1 MGISTQKDYK
11 FTIQTQESKQES
23 TVQQN
28 GLKIGVPKE
37 IMFQENRVALSP
49 LSVGLLV
56 QNGHQVIMQSGAGNG
71 SNFSDHHYSEQ
82 GAQIVEETT
91 EVYTADILVKIAS
104 PTLEEIRLMKPRQTL
119 LSFQQPHLMGIQEI
133 KLLMQKKIT
142 ALSYE
147 CLKDEAGNSMVV
159 EAMGEIIGS
168 TAVLIA
174 AEYLSNVFG
183 GKGLM
188 LGGITGIPPTEMVII
203 GADTVGEFA
212 TRTAIALGA
221 QVKLFDDSIYRL
233 KRLQDLVGNRLYT
246 SIMQPKLL
254 SKAVKSCDVVIGAI
268 SSTGSRTPCVLS
280 EDVISKMKPD
290 SVLID
295 TCMDRGEC
303 FETSE
308 ITTHQN
314 PIFRKHDVIHYCV
327 PNIPSRVA
335 RTATYALTNIL
346 TPLMLNMGERGGING
361 LIWSDQS
368 TRAAIYL
375 YNGALTS
382 KDMAERFGL
391 SAKDLNLIALSKF

>member
-56 QNGHQVIMQSGAGNG
+56 QNGHQVIMQSGAGKG

-82 GAQIVEETT
+82 GAQIVEEAT

-119 LSFQQPHLMGIQEI
+119 LSFQQPHLMGVQEL

-254 SKAVKSCDVVIGAI
+254 NKAVKSCDVVIGAI

-295 TCMDRGEC
+295 TCMDRGGC

>member
-11 FTIQTQESKQES
+11 FTIQTQESKQGS

-56 QNGHQVIMQSGAGNG
+56 QNGHQVIMQSGAGKG

-82 GAQIVEETT
+82 GAQIVEEAT

-119 LSFQQPHLMGIQEI
+119 LSFQQPHLMGVQEL

-159 EAMGEIIGS
+159 DAMGEIIGS

-188 LGGITGIPPTEMVII
+188 LGGITGIPPTEIVII

-221 QVKLFDDSIYRL
+221 QVKLFDDSVYRL

-254 SKAVKSCDVVIGAI
+254 NKAVKSCDVVIGAI

-295 TCMDRGEC
+295 TCMDRGGC

-314 PIFRKHDVIHYCV
+314 PIFRKHEVIHYCV

-335 RTATYALTNIL
+335 RTATYSLTNIL

-368 TRAAIYL
+368 TRTAIYL

-382 KDMAERFGL
+382 KDM
-391 SAKDLNLIALSKF
+391 

>member
-56 QNGHQVIMQSGAGNG
+56 QNGHQVIMQSGAGKG

-82 GAQIVEETT
+82 GAQIVEEAT

-119 LSFQQPHLMGIQEI
+119 LSFQQPHLMGIQEL

-188 LGGITGIPPTEMVII
+188 LGGITGIPPTEIVII

-221 QVKLFDDSIYRL
+221 QVKLFDDSVYRL

-254 SKAVKSCDVVIGAI
+254 NKAVKSCDVVIGAI

-295 TCMDRGEC
+295 TCMDRGGC

-314 PIFRKHDVIHYCV
+314 PIFRKHEVIHYCV

-335 RTATYALTNIL
+335 RTATYSLTNIL

>member
-188 LGGITGIPPTEMVII
+188 LGGITGIPPTEIVII

-221 QVKLFDDSIYRL
+221 QVKLFDDSVYRL

-295 TCMDRGEC
+295 TCMDRGGC

>member
-37 IMFQENRVALSP
+37 IMFQENRVAVSP

-56 QNGHQVIMQSGAGNG
+56 QNGHQVIMQSGAGKG

-82 GAQIVEETT
+82 GAQIVEEAT

-119 LSFQQPHLMGIQEI
+119 LSFQQPHLMGVQEL

-188 LGGITGIPPTEMVII
+188 LGGITGIPPTEIVII

-221 QVKLFDDSIYRL
+221 QVKLFDDSVYRL

-254 SKAVKSCDVVIGAI
+254 NKAVKSCDVVIGAI

-295 TCMDRGEC
+295 TCMDRGGC

-314 PIFRKHDVIHYCV
+314 PIFRKHEVIHYCV

-335 RTATYALTNIL
+335 RTATYSLTNIL

>member
-56 QNGHQVIMQSGAGNG
+56 QNGHQVIMQSGAGKG

-82 GAQIVEETT
+82 GAQIVDEAT

-119 LSFQQPHLMGIQEI
+119 LSFQQPHLMGIQEL
-133 KLLMQKKIT
+133 KLLMQKKVT

-203 GADTVGEFA
+203 GADTVGKFA

-254 SKAVKSCDVVIGAI
+254 NKAVRSCDVVIGAI

-295 TCMDRGEC
+295 TCMDRGGC

-314 PIFRKHDVIHYCV
+314 PIFRKHEVIHYCV

>member
-37 IMFQENRVALSP
+37 IMFQENRVAVSP

-56 QNGHQVIMQSGAGNG
+56 QNGHQVIMQSGAGKG

-82 GAQIVEETT
+82 GAQIVEEAT

-119 LSFQQPHLMGIQEI
+119 LSFQQPHLMGIQEL

-188 LGGITGIPPTEMVII
+188 FGGITGIPPTEIVII

-221 QVKLFDDSIYRL
+221 QVKLFDDSVYRL

-254 SKAVKSCDVVIGAI
+254 NKAVKSCDVVIGAI

-295 TCMDRGEC
+295 TCMDRGGC

-314 PIFRKHDVIHYCV
+314 PIFRKHEVIHYCV

-335 RTATYALTNIL
+335 RTATYSLTNIL

>member
-56 QNGHQVIMQSGAGNG
+56 QNGHQVIMQSGAGKG

-82 GAQIVEETT
+82 GAQIVEEAT

-119 LSFQQPHLMGIQEI
+119 LSFQQPHLMGVQEL

-188 LGGITGIPPTEMVII
+188 LGGITGIPPTEIVII

-221 QVKLFDDSIYRL
+221 QVKLFDDSVYRL

-254 SKAVKSCDVVIGAI
+254 NKAVKSCDVVIGAI

-295 TCMDRGEC
+295 TCMDRGGC

-314 PIFRKHDVIHYCV
+314 PIFRKHEVIHYCV

-335 RTATYALTNIL
+335 RTATYSLTNIL

-368 TRAAIYL
+368 TRTAIYL

>member
-56 QNGHQVIMQSGAGNG
+56 QNGHQVIMQSGAGKG

-82 GAQIVEETT
+82 GAQIVEEATG
-91 EVYTADILVKIAS
+91 VYTADILVKIAS

-119 LSFQQPHLMGIQEI
+119 LSFQQPHLMGIQEL

-188 LGGITGIPPTEMVII
+188 LGGITGIPPTEIVII

-221 QVKLFDDSIYRL
+221 QVKLFDDSVYRL

-254 SKAVKSCDVVIGAI
+254 NKAVKSCDVVIGAI

-295 TCMDRGEC
+295 TCMDRGGC

-314 PIFRKHDVIHYCV
+314 PIFRKHEVIHYCV

-335 RTATYALTNIL
+335 RTATYSLTNIL

-368 TRAAIYL
+368 TRTAIYL

>member
-295 TCMDRGEC
+295 TCMDRGGC

>member
-56 QNGHQVIMQSGAGNG
+56 QNGHQVIMQSGAGKG

-82 GAQIVEETT
+82 GAQIVEEAT

-119 LSFQQPHLMGIQEI
+119 LSFQQPHLMGVQEL

-188 LGGITGIPPTEMVII
+188 LGGITGIPPTEIVII

-221 QVKLFDDSIYRL
+221 QVKLFDDSVYRL

-254 SKAVKSCDVVIGAI
+254 NKAVKSCDVVIGAI

-295 TCMDRGEC
+295 TCMDRGGC

-314 PIFRKHDVIHYCV
+314 PIFRKHEVIHYCV

-335 RTATYALTNIL
+335 RTATYSLTNIL

>member
-56 QNGHQVIMQSGAGNG
+56 QNGHQVIMQSGAGKG

-82 GAQIVEETT
+82 GAQIVEEAT

-119 LSFQQPHLMGIQEI
+119 LSFQQPHLMGVQEL

-295 TCMDRGEC
+295 TCMDRGGC